1 MTTIYAAHERGMLA
15 IHGDNGRW
23 TVTTQLADKHPQCV
37 ACDPAHPER
46 VYCGT
51 LKEGLWCSDDA
62 GATWRP
68 VGPGIAHSMVMAVV
82 VSALEQANGYGVVYA
97 GTEPSALYRS
107 DDGGAT
113 WRELPSLLDL
123 PSKAT
128 WSFPPRPYTHH
139 VRWITLDP
147 HEPATIYVCIEAGA
161 LVRSFDGGRTWD
173 DRHAD
178 TPWDTHKLAVHPA
191 APGRLYSAA
200 GDGFSQP
207 GRGYNESR
215 DHATSWQRPDEG
227 LRQHYLWSVAVDPG
241 DAETIVVAASP
252 SPHTA
257 HNPTAAESHLYHSAA
272 GGPWEEVC
280 TGLPEARGALT
291 YVLATNTAEPGVFY
305 ALGNH
310 GLYRSPDAGV
320 NWQRLDVPWP
330 DHLRFSH
337 PEGLA
342 VVSA

>member
-1 MTTIYAAHERGMLA
+1 
-15 IHGDNGRW
+15 
-23 TVTTQLADKHPQCV
+23 VTTQLADKRPQCV
-37 ACDPAHPER
+37 AADPAHPER

-68 VGPGIAHSMVMAVV
+68 VGPGIAHTMVMAVA
-82 VSALEQANGYGVVYA
+82 VSTLEQVNGFGVIYA

-123 PSKAT
+123 PSKST

-161 LVRSFDGGRTWD
+161 LVRSFDGGQTWD

-178 TPWDTHKLAVHPA
+178 TPWDTHKLATHPA

-200 GDGFSQP
+200 GDGFSRP

-227 LRQHYLWSVAVDPG
+227 LRHHYLWSVAVDPG

-257 HNPTAAESHLYHSAA
+257 HNPTAAESHLYRRAA